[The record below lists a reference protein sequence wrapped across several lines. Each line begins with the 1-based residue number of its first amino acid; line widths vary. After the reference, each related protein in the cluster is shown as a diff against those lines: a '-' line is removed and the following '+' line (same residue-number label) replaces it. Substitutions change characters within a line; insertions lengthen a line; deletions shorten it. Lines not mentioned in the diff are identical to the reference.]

1 MPPKA
6 KFEKEEIVKAALG
19 ILQKRGPK
27 ALTAREL
34 GTQLNSSARPIFTVF
49 ENMEE
54 VRREAEQAAKEIYRG
69 YVSRGLS
76 QPLAFRGVG
85 MAYIEFAIKE
95 PKLFQL
101 LFMGEQQEKG
111 DVDRILF
118 LVEDSYEDI
127 LRSVQEPYQLSE
139 KDAKQLYCHMWI
151 YTHGIAVMCATGVCS
166 FTKAK
171 IGELLTDVFISLLEK
186 IKRGEKT

>member
-139 KDAKQLYCHMWI
+139 KDAKRLYCHMWI
-151 YTHGIAVMCATGVCS
+151 YTHGIAVMCATGVCN